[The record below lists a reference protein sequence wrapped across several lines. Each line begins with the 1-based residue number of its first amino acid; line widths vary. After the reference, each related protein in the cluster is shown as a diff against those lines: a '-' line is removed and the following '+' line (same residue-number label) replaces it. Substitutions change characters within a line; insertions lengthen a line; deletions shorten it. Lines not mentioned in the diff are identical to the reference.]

1 VIMRFTLINILGALK
16 AVFISMLAA
25 LLLWAAL
32 PKLAVAG
39 IHTYYERP
47 GQVTVRSRQS
57 LRDFSDRA
65 WQAIAFKRFQG
76 ETLQGIYLRL
86 VGFPGAV
93 QVDRQ
98 RTITLT
104 APTGQQLQLDGAIDP
119 QTKALPTNV
128 GQYDLQPLL
137 ANLDNPLPLELQVPL
152 MNGAVAEFAIAPFIV
167 QEWLQVKAA
176 EASPAPVGSPLRK

>member
-1 VIMRFTLINILGALK
+1 MRFPFATFLSPVRSVFMAL
-16 AVFISMLAA
+16 LAA

-32 PKLAVAG
+32 PKVAEAS

-65 WQAIAFKRFQG
+65 WQAIAFKRTQG
-76 ETLQGIYLRL
+76 DSLQGLYLRL

-98 RTITLT
+98 QPITLT
-104 APTGQQLQLDGAIDP
+104 APTGQQLQLDWSVDP
-119 QTKALPTNV
+119 QTQALPTNV
-128 GQYDLQPLL
+128 GQYDVQPLL
-137 ANLDNPLPLELQVPL
+137 GNLDNPLPLELQVPL
-152 MNGAVAEFAIAPFIV
+152 ANGEMAEFAIAPFIV
-167 QEWLQVKAA
+167 QEWLQVKTA
-176 EASPAPVGSPLRK
+176 EALPAPVSPALRK